1 MSVAI
6 VVKVSEGLVLG
17 TDSAAAIHGR
27 VESEEGAQE
36 GILKVFYNAKKLL
49 QIGDFPIGLFTWGR
63 AFVGMRTIES
73 LVREWE
79 YEEHWQ
85 TRKEYDK
92 KHDETFTVKACA
104 KGLLEHLTE
113 AYSEEFG
120 EAFAEEMP
128 VGVVVGG
135 YSDGAFFPDI
145 WRFVVPSDDQ
155 VHNQRPD
162 RDGKPD
168 FGASWFG
175 LTDSIIRLHWGRAD
189 AALNIV
195 SEKFG
200 IAEQEVREA
209 LNPLQYQVP
218 FAVMPLQD
226 AIEYVHYMINVAIGR
241 YRFVVGPELCG
252 GKISVAAVTQ
262 NRFRWVSREPWSI
275 EGEGKDGAETN
286 S

>member
-17 TDSAAAIHGR
+17 TDSAAAIQGR

-63 AFVGMRTIES
+63 AFIGMRTIES

-79 YEEHWQ
+79 YDNGWQ
-85 TRKEYDK
+85 SKEEYDGD
-92 KHDETFTVKACA
+92 HSEPFTVKACA
-104 KGLLEHLTE
+104 DGLLEHLTR

-120 EAFAEEMP
+120 DSSADQMP
-128 VGVVVGG
+128 VGIVVGG
-135 YSDGAFFPDI
+135 YSQGAFFPDI
-145 WRFVVPSDDQ
+145 WRFVVPKDEE

-175 LTDSIIRLHWGRAD
+175 LTDPIIRLHWGRAD
-189 AALNIV
+189 AAIKII

-200 IAEQEVREA
+200 IPEQELLET

-226 AIEYVHYMINVAIGR
+226 AIEYVHYMVNVAIGR

-252 GKISVAAVTQ
+252 GRISVAAVTQ
-262 NRFRWVSREPWSI
+262 NRFRWVSREAWSADG
-275 EGEGKDGAETN
+275 GEEDGSETN
-286 S
+286 P